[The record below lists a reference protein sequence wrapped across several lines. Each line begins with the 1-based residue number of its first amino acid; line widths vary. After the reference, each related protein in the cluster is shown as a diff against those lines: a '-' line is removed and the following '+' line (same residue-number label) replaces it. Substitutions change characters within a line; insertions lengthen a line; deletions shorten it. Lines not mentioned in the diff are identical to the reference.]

1 MSDGKPRKPRSFD
14 VGSLEQKTAA
24 GAQSKKTKTAEK
36 PNTKSK
42 AVRKPKAIA
51 SSKKLI
57 EVSDDAAQRRAIDQT
72 GWNDDDLTPAPLES
86 LNKGWRWSRLLVVAL
101 SFLVSL
107 AVGLWID
114 ELIRDLFARADWLGW
129 IALAVTGLVVIAAM
143 AIAIREAMSLRRLS
157 QIQNIRKEATTAVEF
172 NDLEK
177 ARQVVGRL
185 TVLYSGRQSM
195 VAACETLTSHS
206 AEILDGRDLVRLGER
221 ELMSSLDE
229 EARSLVMGAA
239 KRVSV
244 VTAISPRAL
253 VDVVY
258 VLMENIRLIR
268 AIAELYGGRPG
279 ALGLWRLARSVV
291 SHLAVTG
298 TIAVGDGLLQQV
310 LGHGI
315 TAKIST
321 KLGEGVVNGM
331 LTARIGI
338 AAIDVCRPLPFSD
351 QHRPSVK
358 DFLGHLLGGSNASE

>member
-1 MSDGKPRKPRSFD
+1 
-14 VGSLEQKTAA
+14 
-24 GAQSKKTKTAEK
+24 
-36 PNTKSK
+36 
-42 AVRKPKAIA
+42 
-51 SSKKLI
+51 
-57 EVSDDAAQRRAIDQT
+57 
-72 GWNDDDLTPAPLES
+72 
-86 LNKGWRWSRLLVVAL
+86 
-101 SFLVSL
+101 
-107 AVGLWID
+107 
-114 ELIRDLFARADWLGW
+114 
-129 IALAVTGLVVIAAM
+129 
-143 AIAIREAMSLRRLS
+143 
-157 QIQNIRKEATTAVEF
+157 
-172 NDLEK
+172 
-177 ARQVVGRL
+177 
-185 TVLYSGRQSM
+185 
-195 VAACETLTSHS
+195 
-206 AEILDGRDLVRLGER
+206 
-221 ELMSSLDE
+221 MSSLDD

-279 ALGLWRLARSVV
+279 SLGLWRLARSVV

-358 DFLGHLLGGSNASE
+358 DFLSHLLGGSNASE